1 METKEQLVNTI
12 RKWIKIDN
20 EIRALQKE
28 SNKRRTDKKKISND
42 LIDVM
47 KKNEIDCFD
56 INDGQLLYS
65 KKNVRKPIT
74 QKVLLDILSN
84 YYQGDT
90 LKASEVNNFIME
102 NRESTT
108 RETIVRKIFK
118 DDADES
124 DSD

>member
-28 SNKRRTDKKKISND
+28 SNKRRADKKKISND

-118 DDADES
+118 DDIDGS